1 MMTISAGPSLEP
13 SSNRRAKLRRGLF
26 NFQAAP
32 LIVSGYPGQEM
43 IAKLAIVLKVEPAEL
58 LRFPAVRAG
67 ASAGVDLCSMPVQSG
82 SCDNS

>member
-32 LIVSGYPGQEM
+32 LIVSGYPGQEI
-43 IAKLAIVLKVEPAEL
+43 IAKLATVTPGKPE
-58 LRFPAVRAG
+58 RVR
-67 ASAGVDLCSMPVQSG
+67 SR
-82 SCDNS
+82 